1 MSLSDRTPGY
11 RNKSQVPPMASR
23 PSSTEKLLPGQRICR
38 WTAAPIPEIP
48 APTMIT
54 SKDSIFQRPYIK
66 QSPDHFSRAKHV
78 LQGNAPRNLT
88 LSRTPIASAKSERA
102 YAPHCVGIRDTNF
115 QL

>member
-23 PSSTEKLLPGQRICR
+23 PSSTAKVLPGQCICK

-54 SKDSIFQRPYIK
+54 SKDSIFQRPYFK
-66 QSPDHFSRAKHV
+66 QSPDHFSRAKDV
-78 LQGNAPRNLT
+78 LQGDDPRSIGSDKMALMT
-88 LSRTPIASAKSERA
+88 LMIE
-102 YAPHCVGIRDTNF
+102 
-115 QL
+115 